1 MVKWLNGW
9 VFVHELSGRGIE
21 SSCSHLNFRYRAYF
35 KQGVPWHSGSYKV
48 WIHSETRTWHDKNI
62 QASRIILLIFLYNNT
77 FLYGI
82 LFILHYVLSLDL
94 AYIKVFV
101 PYNILLF
108 RNIIAIQITKT
119 IDVIRLNWLRLDSYM
134 NGILFRRNKQFALL
148 LVHNDRV

>member
-1 MVKWLNGW
+1 MG
-9 VFVHELSGRGIE
+9 
-21 SSCSHLNFRYRAYF
+21 SSPVAVTYISDTAPVSSKEFLDIQVA
-35 KQGVPWHSGSYKV
+35 KSVDSL
-48 WIHSETRTWHDKNI
+48 TRTWHDKNI

-77 FLYGI
+77 FLYGV

-101 PYNILLF
+101 PYNILPF

-148 LVHNDRV
+148 LVQNDRV